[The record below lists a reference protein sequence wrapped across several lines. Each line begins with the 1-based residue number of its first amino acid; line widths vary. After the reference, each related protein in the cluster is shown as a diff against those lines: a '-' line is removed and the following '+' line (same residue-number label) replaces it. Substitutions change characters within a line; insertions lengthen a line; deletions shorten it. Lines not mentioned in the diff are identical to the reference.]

1 MTLWMA
7 MGLAAGAFCIARG
20 AVDLRRRRYIWG
32 VAGIAIGCALLLTP
46 IQSSAVKFDVPAPSR
61 R

>member
-32 VAGIAIGCALLLTP
+32 VAGIAIGFLL
-46 IQSSAVKFDVPAPSR
+46 SR
-61 R
+61 KRRDEF